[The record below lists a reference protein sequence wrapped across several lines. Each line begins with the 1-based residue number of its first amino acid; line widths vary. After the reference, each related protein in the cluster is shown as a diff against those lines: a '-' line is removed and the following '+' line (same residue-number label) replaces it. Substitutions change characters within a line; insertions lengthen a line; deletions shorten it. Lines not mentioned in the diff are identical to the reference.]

1 MAAASGTKTAAGKI
15 RVTCDGCG
23 KTFGVP
29 ASKAGKRGPC
39 PKCGQTIRVPGGT
52 VAPKPAPA
60 PAPPADGEFDW
71 NALAGDEANARV
83 VETAPAVPDDGGYD
97 FADDEPA
104 PKKEA
109 KPASAGLSEQLKSL
123 TPEQR
128 AALRRR
134 AEGNATAVRGP
145 KVIDGDDQLWGFP
158 SFLMGLTLSVAGA
171 LLGGAIWFALLAAF
185 GIELKLLAIL
195 IGALA
200 GGGMFAGYQKH
211 DLAAGA
217 LAAFLAAGGIVL
229 AKVAILTWGV
239 GFLIDHAA
247 AEVAAESEKW
257 VEEEYEQSA
266 LELVSLEDAK
276 YGATQFEIER
286 YRRDNGIGDAEW
298 YRSLDWIRARHEK
311 GPREKI
317 AASSEAE
324 VRDLYSRGA
333 LLPNLL
339 ADRDEAAREAY
350 RAERD
355 LPAEDDLE
363 NPYAGLEYG
372 ESSDA
377 EYAAADARA
386 RELAQEREAAWADF
400 EPLRLE
406 AEAAA
411 WAELDAMTPDEVAVA
426 YDAMRERE
434 RDEMRAAN
442 AQFQDV
448 IGGVADEL
456 SDEDKAAAG
465 KAFAFTLFGPR
476 DIFVVLLALGTA
488 FGIGTGLR
496 GD

>member
-39 PKCGQTIRVPGGT
+39 PKCGETIRVPGGT
-52 VAPKPAPA
+52 VAAK

-71 NALAGDEANARV
+71 NALAGDEAKAKV
-83 VETAPAVPDDGGYD
+83 VETVPADDGGYD
-97 FADDEPA
+97 FAGDDPA
-104 PKKEA
+104 PKQAA

-134 AEGNATAVRGP
+134 AESNATAVRGP

-171 LLGGAIWFALLAAF
+171 LLGAAIWFALLAAF

-247 AEVAAESEKW
+247 AEVASESQKW

-266 LELVSLEDAK
+266 LERVDLEDAK
-276 YGATQFEIER
+276 YGATQFEIAR
-286 YRRDNGIGDAEW
+286 YRRDNGIGDEEW
-298 YRSLDWIRARHEK
+298 YRSLDWIRDKHEQ

-317 AASSEAE
+317 AASSDDE

-333 LLPNLL
+333 LLPGLL
-339 ADRDEAAREAY
+339 AEKDEAAREAY
-350 RAERD
+350 REASA

-363 NPYAGLEYG
+363 DPYADLEYG

-377 EYAAADARA
+377 EYAAAEARA
-386 RELAQEREAAWADF
+386 KELAAEREAAWADF

-406 AEAAA
+406 AEAEA
-411 WAELDAMTPDEVAVA
+411 WAELDAMTGDEVAVA
-426 YDAMRERE
+426 YDEMRERE

-442 AQFQDV
+442 AQFQDA

-456 SDEDKAAAG
+456 TDEDKAAAG
-465 KAFAFTLFGPR
+465 KAFAFVLFGPR
-476 DIFVVLLALGTA
+476 DIFFVLMALGTA